1 MFRIKSLLFSLA
13 LLSVFSISG
22 PVVAQDSD
30 STEPTVAEESVEQF
44 AETETEEAEQDEA
57 SAESEQIPIDDL
69 DSSVSYNLKLRA
81 IEERV
86 NQLKEKIFQSKARL
100 IQLQE
105 VVLHGSIAGAKAV
118 IVHNNEMGSSFRLQR
133 AQYALDGTPIFNR
146 VDLGSGDLGEQEN
159 IEIFSGSIAPG
170 THQISVFLEY
180 SGHGY
185 GVFSYLNGYN
195 FKIKSSYTFTAEEGK
210 ATTVTVVGYERGGIT
225 TQLADRPAVRYD
237 TETTQSLRANGEGTN
252 EDNKE

>member
-1 MFRIKSLLFSLA
+1 M
-13 LLSVFSISG
+13 
-22 PVVAQDSD
+22 
-30 STEPTVAEESVEQF
+30 
-44 AETETEEAEQDEA
+44 
-57 SAESEQIPIDDL
+57 
-69 DSSVSYNLKLRA
+69 
-81 IEERV
+81 
-86 NQLKEKIFQSKARL
+86 

-105 VVLHGSIAGAKAV
+105 VVLHGSITGAKAV
-118 IVHNNEMGSSFRLQR
+118 IVHHNEMGSSFRLQR

-146 VDLGSGDLGEQEN
+146 VDMGSGDLGEQEN

-180 SGHGY
+180 RGHGY

-210 ATTVTVVGYERGGIT
+210 ATTVKVVGYEKGGIT

-237 TETTQSLRANGEGTN
+237 IETARSLRPEDEDAN
-252 EDNKE
+252 EDEKE